1 MIRSVLLFC
10 LLLVINIDV
19 EARFDGWTV
28 ALEPVNVPNMPG
40 VQSFASADVDG
51 KILIIG
57 GRRDG
62 LHRRQPPMT
71 FLPAGDNADIIL
83 LDVAAH
89 TVRTASVNTLP
100 SPLNEQMRA
109 TNMQFHRYGDH
120 LVIIGGYG
128 YSATEGDHITHPR
141 ITVVD
146 VRGLADDITNGRS
159 ITGRFRTIT
168 DERFAVTGG
177 YLGAVNDTFLLVGGH
192 RFDGR
197 YNPMNGPSFT
207 QTYTDA
213 VMRFT
218 IDTSNAALAVKVI
231 DRQVDAEHLHRRD
244 YNLLPQ
250 VHPDGTYGY
259 TIYSGVFQHDVD
271 IPFLHPVDITTTT
284 YTARPEFQQY
294 LNHYHCASFATY
306 DPQEKSSHTFF
317 FGGMSQ
323 FRLENEKLI
332 KNDSV
337 PFVNTIARIDRD
349 SNGTFTEHQLAVA
362 MPGLEG
368 SSAEIILDP
377 SLPTTPH
384 GVILLDRLIA
394 DTNTAGYLLGGIR
407 STLPNIFFINDGTQS
422 EASRTIYRVK
432 LIKDRTTSVATQIVR
447 PPVVFDLKHVSHND
461 TSVRI
466 DLELYQQSDVYIRI
480 SDLKGRLIDKFFEE
494 ATPSGKRT
502 FRLPISSSTGAL
514 LVSVQISGKVITR
527 ITE

>member
-1 MIRSVLLFC
+1 MKHALFALLTLIGSS
-10 LLLVINIDV
+10 LLTAQN
-19 EARFDGWTV
+19 GTWTV
-28 ALEPVNVPNMPG
+28 ALEPVNIRNMPG
-40 VQSFASADVDG
+40 VQSFVSAEVDG

-71 FLPAGDNADIIL
+71 FLPSGDNADIIL
-83 LDVAAH
+83 LDVAAQ
-89 TVRTASVNTLP
+89 TVRTAPVSTLS
-100 SPLNEQMRA
+100 SPLNEQMRS

-120 LVIIGGYG
+120 LVIVGGYG
-128 YSATEGDHITHPR
+128 YSTTAGDHITHPR
-141 ITVVD
+141 LTVVD
-146 VRGLADDITNGRS
+146 VKGLAEDITNGRP
-159 ITGRFRTIT
+159 IAGRFRTVA

-177 YLGAVNDTFLLVGGH
+177 YLGVVNDTLLLVGGH

-213 VMRFT
+213 VLRFT
-218 IDTSNAALAVKVI
+218 VDTSNASLAVNVI
-231 DRQVDAEHLHRRD
+231 DRDVDAEHLHRRD

-250 VHPDGTYGY
+250 IHPDGTHGY

-271 IPFLHPVDITTTT
+271 IPFLHPVDITTKN

-294 LNHYHCASFATY
+294 LNHYHCASFAAFDSTA
-306 DPQEKSSHTFF
+306 KSSHTFF

-323 FRLENEKLI
+323 YRLENEKLI

-337 PFVNTIARIDRD
+337 PFVKTIARIDRD
-349 SNGTFTEHQLAVA
+349 SNGTFTEHQLSVS

-368 SSAEIILDP
+368 SSSEIILDP
-377 SLPTTPH
+377 SLPSTQH
-384 GVILLDRLIA
+384 GVILLDRLPA
-394 DTNTAGYLLGGIR
+394 DTTTVGLLVGGIR

-422 EASRTIYRVK
+422 SASSTIYRVK
-432 LIKDRTTSVATQIVR
+432 LIKGKTMSVAPQTVT
-447 PPVVFDLKHVSHND
+447 PPTIFDLKQVSHND

-466 DLELYQQSDVYIRI
+466 DLELFQQSDVYIRI
-480 SDLKGRLIDKFFEE
+480 SDLQGRLIDKFFEE
-494 ATPSGKRT
+494 ATPAGKRT
-502 FRLPISSSTGAL
+502 FRLPIANTAGAL
-514 LVSVQISGKVITR
+514 LISVQIEGKLITR